1 MSKLEYL
8 QNNEF
13 SREKR
18 KLFALQDDFLFY
30 NRPMNNGIGGMHI
43 MIRLFNFLLR
53 AAVYILI
60 GRSIFAG
67 TDTIATL
74 SVYMLILASIE
85 TSIRSFYD
93 SFRQFT
99 REFQSIE
106 KLWSTFDSL
115 TPIHGY
121 HEGSV
126 FIPKN
131 ENILLENVDYGYG
144 EHLVFENF
152 SVTIQKGKKTAL
164 VGASG

>member
-43 MIRLFNFLLR
+43 MIRFFNFSLR
-53 AAVYILI
+53 IGVYLLI
-60 GRSIFAG
+60 GGMIFRG
-67 TDTIATL
+67 TENLGTL

-85 TSIRSFYD
+85 TSIRAFYD

-106 KLWSTFDSL
+106 KLWLTFDSL
-115 TPIHGY
+115 RPIHGY

-126 FIPKN
+126 FVSRN
-131 ENILLENVDYGYG
+131 EDITIEDISYGYQETPVF
-144 EHLVFENF
+144 EHL
-152 SVTIQKGKKTAL
+152 SLTIQKGKKTAL

>member
-1 MSKLEYL
+1 
-8 QNNEF
+8 
-13 SREKR
+13 
-18 KLFALQDDFLFY
+18 
-30 NRPMNNGIGGMHI
+30 MHI
-43 MIRLFNFLLR
+43 MIRFFNFSLR
-53 AAVYILI
+53 IGVYLMI
-60 GRSIFAG
+60 GGMIFHG
-67 TDTIATL
+67 TESLGTL

-85 TSIRSFYD
+85 TSIRAFYD

-126 FIPKN
+126 FMPKN
-131 ENILLENVDYGYG
+131 EDILLENINYGYG
-144 EHLVFENF
+144 ESPVFEDF

>member
-1 MSKLEYL
+1 MY
-8 QNNEF
+8 
-13 SREKR
+13 
-18 KLFALQDDFLFY
+18 
-30 NRPMNNGIGGMHI
+30 I
-43 MIRLFNFLLR
+43 MIRFFNFSLR
-53 AAVYILI
+53 TSVYILI
-60 GRSIFAG
+60 GQAIFRGTESIG
-67 TDTIATL
+67 TL

-126 FIPKN
+126 FMPKN
-131 ENILLENVDYGYG
+131 EDILLENVDYGYG
-144 EHLVFENF
+144 EHLVFEDF